1 MNEAETVYASIPG
14 GSNLIAWFGQIPD
27 FHDAEIV
34 SLGLRRRAP
43 SMLVI
48 HAWNVTNETDDRGR
62 LLLDKHAVVTFALED
77 IIDLQLNG
85 FSHQNMI
92 SSLQLRRA
100 PERPDRRPFYELDPS
115 PKDYELELVPR
126 LGLNGIIWCRRV
138 LVDFVPGKPDDT
150 RGWSMAT
157 RRVRE

>member
-48 HAWNVTNETDDRGR
+48 HAWNGTNEADHRGAR
-62 LLLDKHAVVTFALED
+62 VLDKHAVVTFALED
-77 IIDLQLNG
+77 IIDLQLSG
-85 FSHQNMI
+85 FSHQNVI
-92 SSLQLRRA
+92 SGLRLRRA
-100 PERPDRRPFYELDPS
+100 PERPDRLPFYGIDPS
-115 PKDYELELVPR
+115 PKDYEFELEPR
-126 LGLNGIIWCRRV
+126 LGLNGIIRCRRV
-138 LVDFVPGKPDDT
+138 LVDFVPGRPDDT
-150 RGWSMAT
+150 RGWLMTT

>member
-48 HAWNVTNETDDRGR
+48 HAWNGTNEADNRGR
-62 LLLDKHAVVTFALED
+62 RILDKHAVVTFALED

-85 FSHQNMI
+85 FSHQNVI
-92 SSLQLRRA
+92 SGLHLRRA
-100 PERPDRRPFYELDPS
+100 PERPDRRPFYGLDPS
-115 PKDYELELVPR
+115 PKDYEFELEPCA
-126 LGLNGIIWCRRV
+126 GLNGIIRCRRV

-157 RRVRE
+157 RRTG